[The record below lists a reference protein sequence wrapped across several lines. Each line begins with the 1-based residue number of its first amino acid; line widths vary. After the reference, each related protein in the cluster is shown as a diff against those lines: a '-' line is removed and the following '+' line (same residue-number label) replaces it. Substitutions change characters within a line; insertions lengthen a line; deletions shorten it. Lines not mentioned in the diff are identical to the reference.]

1 MIHVVPS
8 SGCHALCCDN
18 LVVVEVKAIVD
29 VVTVTGVKMLA
40 EMRISVTGT
49 TVLMGEVD

>member
-1 MIHVVPS
+1 MVVTH
-8 SGCHALCCDN
+8 CAATV
-18 LVVVEVKAIVD
+18 LVVVEVKGIVD
-29 VVTVTGVKMLA
+29 VMTVTGVKMLA